1 MQTLMWERYCVFIF
15 HHYVTQ
21 QPKLAMLVTA
31 ALNKGINWP
40 VQLLLKLLLVLTSL
54 IAVIQ

>member
-1 MQTLMWERYCVFIF
+1 MWERYCVFIF